1 MTGLDFKLIIIAD
14 EAFLAYEHPLSFAQL
29 GLPDW
34 VVPFYTPAYWII
46 HIISYNEA
54 EQSMFAEIKSYQS
67 GNSDFDSHQIAYE
80 EELKKIQR
88 IKFKMCIRDRFISV

>member
-54 EQSMFAEIKSYQS
+54 CLLYTS
-67 GNSDFDSHQIAYE
+67 
-80 EELKKIQR
+80 R
-88 IKFKMCIRDRFISV
+88 CV